1 MLFQLL
7 SVLDQTGVRDKN
19 HDAGLSYARHCAA
32 ARNVHI
38 FFIRRTKSPI
48 ARENVDDREND
59 VSGENDA
66 CRENDAVK
74 ENGISRENDD
84 TDVSKSGL
92 MFFGSAD
99 GLKRAS

>member
-1 MLFQLL
+1 MQACPMR
-7 SVLDQTGVRDKN
+7 DTVRQR
-19 HDAGLSYARHCAA
+19 GMFTY
-32 ARNVHI
+32 

-48 ARENVDDREND
+48 ARENVDGREND

-74 ENGISRENDD
+74 ENGIFRENDD

>member
-1 MLFQLL
+1 MI
-7 SVLDQTGVRDKN
+7 SRTHKI
-19 HDAGLSYARHCAA
+19 AGLSYARHCAA

>member
-1 MLFQLL
+1 M
-7 SVLDQTGVRDKN
+7 
-19 HDAGLSYARHCAA
+19 
-32 ARNVHI
+32 
-38 FFIRRTKSPI
+38 
-48 ARENVDDREND
+48 
-59 VSGENDA
+59 SGDNDA

-74 ENGISRENDD
+74 ENGISRETDD

>member
-1 MLFQLL
+1 MKKSILINEKKSIQK
-7 SVLDQTGVRDKN
+7 SRKN
-19 HDAGLSYARHCAA
+19 IDCIQY
-32 ARNVHI
+32 
-38 FFIRRTKSPI
+38 PI
-48 ARENVDDREND
+48 LRGREND
-59 VSGENDA
+59 VSGKNDA
-66 CRENDAVK
+66 CRESDAVK

>member
-1 MLFQLL
+1 M
-7 SVLDQTGVRDKN
+7 
-19 HDAGLSYARHCAA
+19 
-32 ARNVHI
+32 
-38 FFIRRTKSPI
+38 
-48 ARENVDDREND
+48 
-59 VSGENDA
+59 SGENDA

-92 MFFGSAD
+92 MFLGSAD